1 MFDSKIS
8 HINVSAHPTQL
19 FTPFSVFSL
28 ILDAVLAP
36 RNITAGMLAI
46 ISGIKQLS
54 FKSRLW
60 WRGLARKNSSDN
72 HMVQACVSQNM
83 TIFTLDQNSS
93 WALFTKISREN
104 I

>member
-1 MFDSKIS
+1 MFNSKIS
-8 HINVSAHPTQL
+8 HINVSARPTQL

-46 ISGIKQLS
+46 ISGIKQFS

-60 WRGLARKNSSDN
+60 WREPG
-72 HMVQACVSQNM
+72 
-83 TIFTLDQNSS
+83 
-93 WALFTKISREN
+93 
-104 I
+104 